1 MKNDFKIGDVISIE
15 KGMKIYAYIPRKFIN
30 DDFPF
35 SIARSFIEITVGTI
49 YQQRKFSKKELIA
62 EFNTHTKDFM
72 NFSDSDYEDIVNSYP
87 KLLETSYLD
96 TSSFIGQ
103 YEITSIGMEKTGSKY
118 IFARKLPQKDCT
130 IRLYF

>member
-1 MKNDFKIGDVISIE
+1 MKNNFKIGDVISIE

-62 EFNTHTKDFM
+62 EFKTHTKDFM

-87 KLLETSYLD
+87 KLLETSYFD
-96 TSSFIGQ
+96 TSSLIGQ
-103 YEITSIGMEKTGSKY
+103 YEITSLVKSKTDENY
-118 IFARKLPQKDCT
+118 FFAKKLPKKDC
-130 IRLYF
+130 IIKLYC

>member
-1 MKNDFKIGDVISIE
+1 MKNDFNIGDIISIE
-15 KGMKIYAYIPRKFIN
+15 KGMKIEAYIPKKFIN

-35 SIARSFIEITVGTI
+35 SSAKTFAEIIVGDV
-49 YQQRKFSKKELIA
+49 YHQRNFSKEELIE
-62 EFNTHTKDFM
+62 EFKTHTKDFM
-72 NFSDSDYEDIVNSYP
+72 KFSDSDYEDIVNSYP